1 MTRIPA
7 APEHFDGSLSELY
20 EDWASKVLLPVSSV
34 QAFHEELVTYL
45 KSADPLFLTRMVRG
59 QERGA
64 IVRNREGH
72 RLRATDNSPAWW
84 IHSKLFQGLSTHAN
98 GFSAF
103 IESIPCH
110 MFESR
115 LPESIS
121 SAGWH
126 VAHIFDAKDRNTAY
140 EQWDRAELVRRMVRN
155 IHPCNY
161 FYIPKVDWQRYGG
174 DPVVVAFFYEKFA
187 ERYHTVWDGFMG
199 LVDGSPRIPPA
210 NASEYRYSIPVE
222 V

>member
-1 MTRIPA
+1 MTRIPT
-7 APEHFDGSLSELY
+7 APAHFDGSLSELY

-34 QAFHEELVTYL
+34 LAFHEELVTYL
-45 KSADPLFLTRMVRG
+45 KSADPLFLTRMIRG

-84 IHSKLFQGLSTHAN
+84 IHSKLFQGLSTHDD

-110 MFESR
+110 MFEIR

-140 EQWDRAELVRRMVRN
+140 EQWNRTELVRRMVRN

-161 FYIPKVDWQRYGG
+161 FYIPKIDWQRYGG

-187 ERYHTVWDGFMG
+187 ER
-199 LVDGSPRIPPA
+199 
-210 NASEYRYSIPVE
+210 
-222 V
+222 